1 MNPIPPH
8 LTHVTAELCP
18 DIVMTILRM
27 LASHILTVQ
36 SFELDANL
44 AVTIRKCK
52 GSHDR
57 PVIHF
62 VCPLIA
68 SPYGFP
74 VFGSHKRIV
83 LSILPVE
90 MNFASGD
97 HATHKTQ
104 LVCPLKVN
112 IEVSVSQSHIRAVVS
127 PLPETIRD
135 DDSGENCVARM
146 ASPCPGRAAEQRA
159 TARTRKIACG
169 V

>member
-18 DIVMTILRM
+18 DIVITNLLIP
-27 LASHILTVQ
+27 ASHTLIVQ
-36 SFELDANL
+36 SFELDANR
-44 AVTIRKCK
+44 AVSIRKCN
-52 GSHDR
+52 GSHDK
-57 PVIHF
+57 PDIHF

-68 SPYGFP
+68 PPYGFP
-74 VFGSHKRIV
+74 VWGSHKRIV

-104 LVCPLKVN
+104 LVCPFRVN
-112 IEVSVSQSHIRAVVS
+112 FEVSVSQSHIRAVAS
-127 PLPETIRD
+127 PLPETISD
-135 DDSGENCVARM
+135 DVAGENCVARM
-146 ASPCPGRAAEQRA
+146 ASPCPGRAAEQRV
-159 TARTRKIACG
+159 TERTRKIVCG